1 MNEVRAKQ
9 IRLNSIIQLNDFSIE
24 TVDGCREYTIVDAQ
38 VVNGLCTN
46 SIISED
52 LIPPVPADASIT
64 EINNQRHN
72 ITLLENLNELFR
84 FKLAVVQFRK
94 VYAKNLICEVSLRI
108 AEVRREWRR
117 KMTRVREDFVWAFVA
132 SRRRL
137 KLRACAVSIQKMA
150 RGLSA
155 RRLHL
160 GEVQGRL
167 EEYREFKSVWGE
179 VIEKVREKA
188 PNGPPQI
195 SGWAEEREKIDLKH
209 FEDLDDGMVETSGKM
224 ADAMSEALKED
235 PDGEEDTI
243 GLDGEDDD
251 ETDLSSPPG
260 SRPSTASSTQPE
272 EIEIDWNQFQI
283 TDHVRKYL
291 RTGDKRYRSMFVKKM
306 KQLGKG
312 ERSHKLQKP
321 LKGCKSVIYETYLEN
336 RTGEVW
342 DVTLSACTFPT
353 NLIYQGGA
361 SSGRR
366 SRPSSLSGS
375 LSSTRA
381 CRALPSSSTMQRT
394 GLSASNFPRTLYP
407 SSLMTRNWRLKRR
420 TLVRAYCSTLRAM
433 YLLSYMK

>member
-1 MNEVRAKQ
+1 MTHRSSKITLSDGEQRLTFKCSERVRDILSEVRAKQ
-9 IRLNSIIQLNDFSIE
+9 IRLNSIIQLNDFTVK
-24 TVDGCREYTIVDAQ
+24 TVDGCREYTIEDAQ
-38 VVNGLCTN
+38 IVNGLCTT

-52 LIPPVPADASIT
+52 LIPSIPADASIT
-64 EINNQRHN
+64 EINNKRHD
-72 ITLLENLNELFR
+72 ITLLEHLNELYR

-94 VYAKNLICEVSLRI
+94 IYAKNLIYDVSLRI
-108 AEVRREWRR
+108 AEVRREWRL
-117 KMTRVREDFVWAFVA
+117 KMTRVREDFVWSFVA

-137 KLRACAVSIQKMA
+137 KRRACALLIQKMA
-150 RGLSA
+150 RGRSA

-160 GEVQGRL
+160 DEVQRRL

-179 VIEKVREKA
+179 VIEKVLEKA
-188 PNGPPQI
+188 PDGPPQI

-224 ADAMSEALKED
+224 ADAMAETSGKMADAMSEALKEA
-235 PDGEEDTI
+235 PSLEEEVI
-243 GLDGEDDD
+243 GLEGEDDD
-251 ETDLSSPPG
+251 EPGLPSPPG

-321 LKGCKSVIYETYLEN
+321 LRGCKSVIYETYLEN

-342 DVTLSACTFPT
+342 DE
-353 NLIYQGGA
+353 N
-361 SSGRR
+361 
-366 SRPSSLSGS
+366 SL
-375 LSSTRA
+375 
-381 CRALPSSSTMQRT
+381 C
-394 GLSASNFPRTLYP
+394 LYF
-407 SSLMTRNWRLKRR
+407 SD
-420 TLVRAYCSTLRAM
+420 
-433 YLLSYMK
+433 

>member
-1 MNEVRAKQ
+1 MLNEVRAKQ
-9 IRLNSIIQLNDFSIE
+9 IRLNSIIQLNDFTVK
-24 TVDGCREYTIVDAQ
+24 TVDGCMEYTIVDAQ

-46 SIISED
+46 PIINDD

-64 EINNQRHN
+64 EITIKRHD
-72 ITLLENLNELFR
+72 ITLLEHLNELYR

-94 VYAKNLICEVSLRI
+94 VYAKNLICEVSLRV
-108 AEVRREWRR
+108 AEVRRQWRL
-117 KMTRVREDFVWAFVA
+117 KMARVREDFVWAFVA

-137 KLRACAVSIQKMA
+137 KLRTSAVSIQKMA
-150 RGLSA
+150 RGRSA
-155 RRLHL
+155 RRLHQD
-160 GEVQGRL
+160 EVQRRL

-179 VIEKVREKA
+179 VIERVREKA

-209 FEDLDDGMVETSGKM
+209 FEDLEEGFVETSGKM
-224 ADAMSEALKED
+224 EDAMSEALKEA
-235 PDGEEDTI
+235 PGGEDDTI
-243 GLDGEDDD
+243 GLDGDDDD
-251 ETDLSSPPG
+251 ETGLSSPPG

-272 EIEIDWNQFQI
+272 QIEIDWNQFQI

-342 DVTLSACTFPT
+342 DETRDL
-353 NLIYQGGA
+353 LL
-361 SSGRR
+361 
-366 SRPSSLSGS
+366 LSG
-375 LSSTRA
+375 LT
-381 CRALPSSSTMQRT
+381 
-394 GLSASNFPRTLYP
+394 
-407 SSLMTRNWRLKRR
+407 
-420 TLVRAYCSTLRAM
+420 
-433 YLLSYMK
+433 